1 MPDLKVSSMIH
12 RLKKRAARS
21 GGRRQAAFTL
31 IEGLV
36 SVAIT
41 SIVVV
46 GLMGGVMTALKSSA
60 LQRRSAISQVELR
73 NLSEAFNDA
82 PYVACAKASDYAD
95 AFKPI
100 TGFDIKVDAVT
111 GWEDGSNPATF
122 AAFASNCA
130 NARADTGL
138 QRIEY
143 SVSMDAGDGR
153 LETRKHSMLK
163 RYDGTL
169 SELNQ
174 QVPAPGVRCNIT
186 ADEDTFLDQ
195 AAPGANHGGAV
206 SGRGR

>member
-82 PYVACAKASDYAD
+82 PVRRLRQGLRLRRRVQTDHRVRHQGRCRHRLGGRLQ
-95 AFKPI
+95 PRHVCGVRI
-100 TGFDIKVDAVT
+100 QLRQRPGRHR
-111 GWEDGSNPATF
+111 PATD
-122 AAFASNCA
+122 
-130 NARADTGL
+130 RVLG
-138 QRIEY
+138 
-143 SVSMDAGDGR
+143 VDGR
-153 LETRKHSMLK
+153 R
-163 RYDGTL
+163 RGTAG
-169 SELNQ
+169 N
-174 QVPAPGVRCNIT
+174 A
-186 ADEDTFLDQ
+186 
-195 AAPGANHGGAV
+195 
-206 SGRGR
+206 